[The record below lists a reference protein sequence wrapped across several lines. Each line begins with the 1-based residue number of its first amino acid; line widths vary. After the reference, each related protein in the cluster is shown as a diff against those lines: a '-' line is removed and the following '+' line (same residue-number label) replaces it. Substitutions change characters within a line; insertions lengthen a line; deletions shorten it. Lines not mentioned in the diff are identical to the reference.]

1 MGEKSK
7 DGHVKENEELD
18 CVMVISPAEISEI
31 GVMRSTVIG
40 PRYMVETAWALIR
53 NKKTEKLKNEKG
65 IK

>member
-1 MGEKSK
+1 
-7 DGHVKENEELD
+7 
-18 CVMVISPAEISEI
+18 MVISPAEISEI